1 MLTLFELNSMLREAV
16 ELGMPGDYWV
26 EAELSEVRE
35 RGGHCYMELVQ
46 KDLSGTTTVARASA
60 RCWRSS
66 WVAVR
71 RRFEGVTGESLRA
84 GMKVLLQ
91 VHANF
96 HENFGFSWIVTD
108 IDPTYTLG
116 DMARK
121 RQETIRRLKEEGVF
135 DLNKEL
141 ALPLFTDRIAVVS
154 SETAAG
160 YGDFCNQLA
169 TNAFGFVFSIKLF
182 PAVMQGERT
191 EQSIISSL
199 NAINAEAHNFD
210 CVVIIR
216 GGGAVSDLSAFDSL
230 LLAENVANF
239 PLPVITGI
247 GHERDETVLDMVA
260 NTSVK
265 TPTAVAALLIDNL
278 KHTLDRITLSQDRI
292 AKAVSRRMDNERIRL
307 DRVSERIPILFS
319 LVKTR
324 QQARLDNISGRA
336 RAAVTARLA
345 DALHRLDRLS
355 SALGPLVERILTA
368 ETHRIELLSQRV
380 TAADP
385 VNLLKR
391 GYSITLHN
399 GRAVRSSASLN
410 PGDVIE
416 TRLGQ
421 GTVKSEVINNS

>member
-1 MLTLFELNSMLREAV
+1 MLREAV
-16 ELGMPGDYWV
+16 ELSMPGDYWV

-35 RGGHCYMELVQ
+35 RNGHCYMELVQ
-46 KDLSGTTTVARASA
+46 KDISGITSVARASA

-66 WVAVR
+66 WQSVR
-71 RRFEGVTGESLRA
+71 RRFESVTGEYLRA
-84 GMKVLLQ
+84 GIKVLLQ

-108 IDPTYTLG
+108 IDPTFTLG
-116 DMARK
+116 DMACKRLEIIRK
-121 RQETIRRLKEEGVF
+121 LKEEGVF

-141 ALPLFTDRIAVVS
+141 ALSLFANRIAVVS

-169 TNAFGFVFSIKLF
+169 TNDYGFIFNIKLF
-182 PAVMQGERT
+182 PAIMQGERT

-199 NAINAEAHNFD
+199 NAINADAKDFD

-230 LLAENVANF
+230 ILAENVANF

-247 GHERDETVLDMVA
+247 GHERDETVLDLVA
-260 NTSVK
+260 NKSVK

-278 KHTLDRITLSQDRI
+278 KRTFDRINLAQDTI
-292 AKAVSRRMDNERIRL
+292 MKVVTRRMDYERMRL
-307 DRVSERIPILFS
+307 ERVSERIPALFS

-324 QQARLDNISGRA
+324 QLARLDSISGRA
-336 RAAVTARLA
+336 SAAVTARLT
-345 DALHRLDRLS
+345 DASHRLDRLS
-355 SALGPLVERILTA
+355 SALRPLVERILTV
-368 ETHRIELLSQRV
+368 ETHRVELLSQRV

-385 VNLLKR
+385 ANLLKR

-399 GRAVRSSASLN
+399 GCAVRSSASLKS
-410 PGDVIE
+410 GDVIE
-416 TRLGQ
+416 TVLGQ
-421 GTVKSEVINNS
+421 GTITSEVK